1 MEQDLTTPR
10 SGLYKKFNVQR
21 IIGQDKPGEEFF
33 VLSPTHDPF
42 ARVALEAYAKACEEG
57 IPELAKDI
65 RAGLESVAQ
74 GEGFLSVIQE
84 V

>member
-1 MEQDLTTPR
+1 MEDPTTPR
-10 SGLYKKFNVQR
+10 PGLYEKFKVIR

-42 ARVALEAYAKACEEG
+42 ARNALLTYADECEKNG
-57 IPELAKDI
+57 IKELATEI
-65 RAGLESVAQ
+65 REGLERVTK
-74 GEGFLSVIQE
+74 GEPFRV

>member
-1 MEQDLTTPR
+1 MENDLTTPR
-10 SGLYKKFNVQR
+10 PGLYKKFNVTR
-21 IIGQDKPGEEFF
+21 VIGEDKPGEEFF

-42 ARVALEAYAKACEEG
+42 ARFALEAYASACEEG

-65 RAGLESVAQ
+65 RAGLESVAN
-74 GEGFLSVIQE
+74 GNGFLEVIQE